1 MHKIGIILLEN
12 ERSRSYIQKIIHN
25 KIILND
31 IILLTDNKN
40 SKTYTSEQRTL
51 SLQNGFKIDESVE
64 KTLTNNNFNFKKFNF
79 SEINHPELIKYLKN
93 LDSKYFIF
101 SGGGILKNEILNIG
115 KKFLHLHPGIV
126 PHFRGST
133 CFYYSILK
141 NNDCGVT
148 AFIMDENL
156 DTGNIVLQKT
166 FSKPNHKFIDEI
178 YDAHIRS
185 ETLIDVLKNNLL
197 DQENFQ
203 KQDDS
208 IGETYFII
216 HPVLKHIAI
225 LNCID

>member
-1 MHKIGIILLEN
+1 MIKIGIILIEN
-12 ERSRSYIQKIIHN
+12 ERSKSYIQKIINN

-40 SKTYTSEQRTL
+40 SKTYTLEQQTL
-51 SLQNGFKIDESVE
+51 SLQSGFKIDESVE
-64 KTLTNNNFNFKKFNF
+64 KILTNNNFNFKKFNF

-166 FSKPNHKFIDEI
+166 FSKPNHKFIDDI

>member
-1 MHKIGIILLEN
+1 MIKIGIILIEN
-12 ERSRSYIQKIIHN
+12 ERSKSYIQKIINN

-51 SLQNGFKIDESVE
+51 CLQNGFKIDESVE

-79 SEINHPELIKYLKN
+79 LEINHPELIKYLKN
-93 LDSKYFIF
+93 LDSKYLIF

-178 YDAHIRS
+178 YDTHIRS

-197 DQENFQ
+197 EKKNFQ
-203 KQDDS
+203 KQDNS

>member
-1 MHKIGIILLEN
+1 MNKIGIILLEN
-12 ERSRSYIQKIIHN
+12 ERSKSYIQKIIHN
-25 KIILND
+25 KIILSD
-31 IILLTDNKN
+31 IIFLSNDSMLK
-40 SKTYTSEQRTL
+40 KYTPEQKIL
-51 SLQNGFKIDESVE
+51 SSQNGFKIDESVE
-64 KTLTNNNFNFKKFNF
+64 KTLINNKLNYKKFNF
-79 SEINHPELIKYLKN
+79 SEINHPELIKYLIN

-101 SGGGILKNEILNIG
+101 SGGGILKTEILNIG

-126 PHFRGST
+126 PYFRGST

-148 AFIMDENL
+148 AFIMDESL

-197 DQENFQ
+197 EKENFQ
-203 KQDDS
+203 KQDNS

-225 LNCID
+225 LNCTD

>member
-1 MHKIGIILLEN
+1 MIKIGIILLEN
-12 ERSRSYIQKIIHN
+12 ERSKSYIQKIIHN

-31 IILLTDNKN
+31 IILLSNN
-40 SKTYTSEQRTL
+40 SIIKKYTSKQKIL
-51 SLQNGFKIDESVE
+51 SFQNGFQIDESVE
-64 KTLTNNNFNFKKFNF
+64 KTLRNNKLNFKKFNF
-79 SEINHPELIKYLKN
+79 SEINHPKLIKYLIN

-101 SGGGILKNEILNIG
+101 SGGGILKTEILNIG

-126 PHFRGST
+126 PYFRGST

-148 AFIMDENL
+148 AFIMDESL
-156 DTGNIVLQKT
+156 DTGNIVLKKT
-166 FSKPNHKFIDEI
+166 FSKPNHEFIDEI

-197 DQENFQ
+197 DKENFQ
-203 KQDDS
+203 KQDNS

-225 LNCID
+225 LNCLD